1 MKKKKKKII
10 LSVIGLIILLV
21 GLTIFLNYINDENR
35 LSSAEKRWINNNIN
49 NVNNIYVSKD
59 SNIFSNNGTG
69 VYYDFLNDLE
79 NEYGIKTNP
88 ITVDKESVTSNLKFD
103 VTKVVS
109 KEDSLIYKDHYVVV
123 SKNKEYLYNLDNLNK
138 KRIGVSSSDYEYVS
152 NYLKEYSV
160 ELVKYDS
167 LDKLYNM
174 ETDYIIVPRI
184 ENINLILNKNYFICN
199 HLSDLNN
206 YYVFRSD
213 GETLSSIISKYLNR
227 WLDSNYKESFNKNSL
242 KVISSS
248 LSISDTDLDKLR
260 SIDYNYGFVNNSPYE
275 VIMSGDYGGIV
286 ASYLQGFSE
295 LSGVK
300 FNITKFKNNNKLESQ
315 IKKGSI
321 DIYFDFNKNIDSN
334 FTKIENGI
342 KTSLTIATNKDNDI
356 TFNSVYGLINKRVY
370 VLKNSILNKYLN
382 SISGIDV
389 RTYDNIEELYSLNNK
404 NEIIVLDTYQFD
416 YLANNKLNNYSS
428 KYNTLINN
436 SYNFKIEEK
445 YNILNVLFNSYINI
459 VDEST
464 MINNGINLHE
474 SIINHGNLLNTI
486 AKYIILSIIVIIA
499 IFYLLFKN
507 SKKIKIG
514 KRIKKDDK
522 MKFIDQLTSLKN
534 RNYLSG
540 FIKDWNN
547 NTIYPQTVLVIDLNK
562 IKYINDKYGYD
573 EGDKQI
579 QACANALIK
588 TQLDNSEIMRSGDN
602 EFVIYLVGYTQKQ
615 ITNYIH
621 KLNKEIKKLPYD
633 YGAEFGYSF
642 IENDLK
648 TIEDALNE
656 AIEDMKKIKESVKN
670 GK

>member
-138 KRIGVSSSDYEYVS
+138 KRMGVSSSDYEYVS

-633 YGAEFGYSF
+633 YGAEFGYIF

>member
-356 TFNSVYGLINKRVY
+356 TFNSIYGLINKRVY

-436 SYNFKIEEK
+436 SYNFKIEEN

-486 AKYIILSIIVIIA
+486 AKYIILSIIAIIV

-588 TQLDNSEIMRSGDN
+588 TQLDNSDIVRTDGT
-602 EFVIYLVGYTQKQ
+602 EFLIYLVGYDERQVVS
-615 ITNYIH
+615 Y
-621 KLNKEIKKLPYD
+621 IKKLTKELKNMPYD
-633 YGAEFGYSF
+633 FGASIGHSM
-642 IENDLK
+642 IDSDKKLV
-648 TIEDALNE
+648 EDALNE
-656 AIEDMKKIKESVKN
+656 AVEDMKIKKQENSLKE
-670 GK
+670 

>member
-69 VYYDFLNDLE
+69 VYYDFLTDLE

-123 SKNKEYLYNLDNLNK
+123 SKNKEYLYNLDSLNN
-138 KRIGVSSSDYEYVS
+138 KRIGVLSSDYEYVS
-152 NYLKEYSV
+152 NYLKEYSI

-213 GETLSSIISKYLNR
+213 GEILSSIISKYLNR
-227 WLDSNYKESFNKNSL
+227 WLDSNYNESFNKNSL

-260 SIDYNYGFVNNSPYE
+260 SVDYNYGFVNNSPYE

-300 FNITKFKNNNKLESQ
+300 FNITKYKNDSKLESQ

-356 TFNSVYGLINKRVY
+356 TFNSIYGLINKRVY

-404 NEIIVLDTYQFD
+404 NEIIVLDTYQFN

-428 KYNTLINN
+428 KYNTLIND

-445 YNILNVLFNSYINI
+445 HNILNVLFNSYINI

-486 AKYIILSIIVIIA
+486 AKYIILSIIAIIV

>member
-69 VYYDFLNDLE
+69 VYYDFLTDLE

>member
-356 TFNSVYGLINKRVY
+356 TFNSIYGLINKRVY

-436 SYNFKIEEK
+436 SYNFKIEEN

-588 TQLDNSEIMRSGDN
+588 TQLDNSDIVRTDGT
-602 EFVIYLVGYTQKQ
+602 EFLIYLVGYDERQVVS
-615 ITNYIH
+615 Y
-621 KLNKEIKKLPYD
+621 IKKLTKELKNMPYD
-633 YGAEFGYSF
+633 FGASIGHSM
-642 IENDLK
+642 IDSDKKLV
-648 TIEDALNE
+648 EDALNE
-656 AIEDMKKIKESVKN
+656 AVEDMKIKKQENSLKE
-670 GK
+670 

>member
-123 SKNKEYLYNLDNLNK
+123 SKNKEYLYNIDNLNK
-138 KRIGVSSSDYEYVS
+138 KRIGVLSSDYEYVS

-356 TFNSVYGLINKRVY
+356 SFNSVYGLINKRVY

-428 KYNTLINN
+428 KYNTLIND

>member
-123 SKNKEYLYNLDNLNK
+123 SKNKEYLYNLDSLNN
-138 KRIGVSSSDYEYVS
+138 KRIGLISSDYEYVS

-260 SIDYNYGFVNNSPYE
+260 SVDYNYGFVNNSPYE

-300 FNITKFKNNNKLESQ
+300 FNITKFKNDSKLESQ

>member
-69 VYYDFLNDLE
+69 VYYDFLTDLE

-123 SKNKEYLYNLDNLNK
+123 SKNKEYLYNLDSLNN
-138 KRIGVSSSDYEYVS
+138 KRIGVLSSDYEYVS
-152 NYLKEYSV
+152 NYLKEYSI

-213 GETLSSIISKYLNR
+213 GETLSGIISKYLNR
-227 WLDSNYKESFNKNSL
+227 WLDSNYNESFNKNSL

-260 SIDYNYGFVNNSPYE
+260 SVDYNYGFVNNSPYE

-300 FNITKFKNNNKLESQ
+300 FNITKYKNDSKLESQ

-370 VLKNSILNKYLN
+370 VLKNSVLNKYLN

-404 NEIIVLDTYQFD
+404 NEIIVLDTYQFN

-428 KYNTLINN
+428 KYNTLIND

-445 YNILNVLFNSYINI
+445 HNILNVLFNSYINI

-486 AKYIILSIIVIIA
+486 AKYIILSIIAIIV

>member
-69 VYYDFLNDLE
+69 VYYDFLTDLE

-123 SKNKEYLYNLDNLNK
+123 SKNKEYLYNLDSLNN
-138 KRIGVSSSDYEYVS
+138 KRIGVLSSDYEYVS
-152 NYLKEYSV
+152 NYLKEYSI

-227 WLDSNYKESFNKNSL
+227 WLDSNYNESFNKNSL

-260 SIDYNYGFVNNSPYE
+260 SVDYNYGFVNNSPYE

-300 FNITKFKNNNKLESQ
+300 FNITKYKNDSKLESQ

-356 TFNSVYGLINKRVY
+356 TFNSIYGLINKRVY
-370 VLKNSILNKYLN
+370 VLKNSVLNKYLN

-404 NEIIVLDTYQFD
+404 NEIIVLDTYQFN

-428 KYNTLINN
+428 KYDTLIND

-445 YNILNVLFNSYINI
+445 HNILNVLFNSYINI

-486 AKYIILSIIVIIA
+486 AKYIILSIIAIIV

-621 KLNKEIKKLPYD
+621 KLNKEIKKLPYE

>member
-123 SKNKEYLYNLDNLNK
+123 SKNKEYLYNLDSLNN
-138 KRIGVSSSDYEYVS
+138 KRVGLLSSDYEYVS

>member
-138 KRIGVSSSDYEYVS
+138 KRIGVLSSDYEYVS

-356 TFNSVYGLINKRVY
+356 SFNSVYGLINKRVY

-428 KYNTLINN
+428 KYNTLIND

>member
-615 ITNYIH
+615 ITNYIN

>member
-59 SNIFSNNGTG
+59 SNIFSNTGTG
-69 VYYDFLNDLE
+69 VYYDFLTDLE

-123 SKNKEYLYNLDNLNK
+123 SKNKEYLYNLDSLNN
-138 KRIGVSSSDYEYVS
+138 KRIGVLSSDYEYVS
-152 NYLKEYSV
+152 NYLKEYSI
-160 ELVKYDS
+160 ELVKYDD

-227 WLDSNYKESFNKNSL
+227 WLDSNYNESFNKNSL

-260 SIDYNYGFVNNSPYE
+260 SVDYNYGFVNNSPYE

-300 FNITKFKNNNKLESQ
+300 FNITKFKNDSKLESQ

>member
-10 LSVIGLIILLV
+10 ISIIVFIILLI
-21 GLTIFLNYINDENR
+21 GGIIFYNYISDSSR
-35 LSSAEKRWINNNIN
+35 LTSDEKRWINDNIN
-49 NVNNIYVSKD
+49 NVNNVYVSKD

-69 VYYDFLNDLE
+69 VYYDFLSDLE
-79 NEYGIKTNP
+79 SEYGIKTNP
-88 ITVDKESVTSNLKFD
+88 ITVEKESVTSNLKFD
-103 VTKVVS
+103 VTKTLS
-109 KEDSLIYKDHYVVV
+109 NDDYLIYKDHYVIV
-123 SKNKEYLYNLDNLNK
+123 SRNKEYLNKLDNLNNIE
-138 KRIGVSSSDYEYVS
+138 IGVYNDDYEYVS
-152 NYLKEYSV
+152 NYLKGYSV
-160 ELVKYDS
+160 KLVKYDS
-167 LDKLYNM
+167 IDTLFNM
-174 ETDYIIVPRI
+174 ESEYIIVPRI
-184 ENINLILNKNYFICN
+184 EYLNLILSKNYYITS

-206 YYVFRSD
+206 YYAFRSD
-213 GETLSSIISKYLNR
+213 NEVLSSIIEKYLSK

-242 KVISSS
+242 KVIASS
-248 LSISDTDLDKLR
+248 LNITDTDLDKLK

-275 VIMSGDYGGIV
+275 VIMSGEYGGIV

-300 FNITKFKNNNKLESQ
+300 FNITKYKNDTKLETQ
-315 IKKGSI
+315 IKNGKV
-321 DIYFDFNKNIDSN
+321 DLYFDFNKNIDSN
-334 FTKIENGI
+334 FINIDNGI
-342 KTSLTIATNKDNDI
+342 KTSLTIATNKDNNI
-356 TFNSVYGLINKRVY
+356 IFNSVYGLINKKVY
-370 VLKNSILNKYLN
+370 VLKNSVLYKYLN
-382 SISGIDV
+382 SITGIDV

-404 NEIIVLDTYQFD
+404 DEIIVLDTYQFE
-416 YLANNKLNNYSS
+416 YLSNNKLDNYSS
-428 KYNTLINN
+428 KYSTYIDY
-436 SYNFKIEEK
+436 SYNFKIEESH
-445 YNILNVLFNSYINI
+445 NILKNLFNSYINI
-459 VDEST
+459 VDESS
-464 MINNGINLHE
+464 MINEGINLHE
-474 SIINHGNLLNTI
+474 SIVNHGILLNNI
-486 AKYIILSIIVIIA
+486 AKYIILSIIVIVIV
-499 IFYLLFKN
+499 FYLLFKN

-562 IKYINDKYGYD
+562 IKDINDKYGCD

-588 TQLDNSEIMRSGDN
+588 TQLDNSEIMRSGGN

-621 KLNKEIKKLPYD
+621 KLSKEIKRLPYD

-642 IENDLK
+642 IENNLK

-656 AIEDMKKIKESVKN
+656 AIEDMKKVKESSKN

>member
-1 MKKKKKKII
+1 MKKKKKII
-10 LSVIGLIILLV
+10 ISIISLVVLLIGGYLFIS
-21 GLTIFLNYINDENR
+21 YISDENR
-35 LSSAEKRWINNNIN
+35 LSGEEKRWINDNIN
-49 NVNNIYVSKD
+49 NINNIYVSKD

-69 VYYDFLNDLE
+69 VYYDFLSSLD

-103 VTKVVS
+103 VTKVVD
-109 KEDSLIYKDHYVVV
+109 KLDSVLYKDHYVIV
-123 SKNKEYLYNLDNLNK
+123 SKNKEYIYNLNSLNNK
-138 KRIGVSSSDYEYVS
+138 TIGVYKSDYEYIS
-152 NYLKEYSV
+152 NYLKDYSITLNSY
-160 ELVKYDS
+160 EEE
-167 LDKLYNM
+167 DKLYSESN
-174 ETDYIIVPRI
+174 DYIIVPRI
-184 ENINLILNKNYFICN
+184 ENINLILSKDYFISY
-199 HLSDLNN
+199 HISDLNN

-213 GETLSSIISKYLNR
+213 EELLSSIIVKYLNN
-227 WLDSNYKESFNKNSL
+227 WMDNSFNESFNSNALKLIAGSL
-242 KVISSS
+242 NIN
-248 LSISDTDLDKLR
+248 DTDLDKLR

-275 VIMSGDYGGIV
+275 VIMSGEYGGIIGE
-286 ASYLQGFSE
+286 YLQGFSE

-300 FNITKFKNNNKLESQ
+300 FNITKFKNDIKLENQ
-315 IKKGSI
+315 IRKGTI
-321 DIYFDFNKNIDSN
+321 DIYFDFNKDINSNFINID
-334 FTKIENGI
+334 NGI
-342 KTSLTIATNKDNDI
+342 KSSLSIVTNKDNDI
-356 TFNSVYGLINKRVY
+356 TFNSIYGLINKRVY
-370 VLKNSILNKYLN
+370 VLKGSIINKYLN
-382 SISGIDV
+382 NINGIDI
-389 RTYDNIEELYSLNNK
+389 RTYDTIEELYSLNNK
-404 NEIIVLDTYQFD
+404 NEIIVLDTYQFN
-416 YLANNKLNNYSS
+416 YLKNNKLNNYDS
-428 KYNTLINN
+428 KYNTIINN
-436 SYNFKIEEK
+436 SYNFKINKDHEV
-445 YNILNVLFNSYINI
+445 LRSLFNSYINI

-464 MINNGINLHE
+464 MINNGINSHE
-474 SIINHGNLLNTI
+474 SIVNHGLLLNNI
-486 AKYIILSIIVIIA
+486 AKYIILSIIIIVV

-507 SKKIKIG
+507 SKKIRIG

-562 IKYINDKYGYD
+562 IKDINDKYGCD

-588 TQLDNSEIMRSGDN
+588 TQLDNSEIMRSGGN
-602 EFVIYLVGYTQKQ
+602 EFVVYLVGYTQKQ
-615 ITNYIH
+615 VSNYIH

-656 AIEDMKKIKESVKN
+656 AIEDMKKVKESTKY

>member
-404 NEIIVLDTYQFD
+404 NEIIVLDTYQFN

-428 KYNTLINN
+428 KYNTLIND

-445 YNILNVLFNSYINI
+445 HNILNVLFNSYINI

-486 AKYIILSIIVIIA
+486 AKYIILSIIAIIV

>member
-69 VYYDFLNDLE
+69 VYYDFLNDLQ

-138 KRIGVSSSDYEYVS
+138 KRIGVLSSDYEYVS

-160 ELVKYDS
+160 DLVKYDS

>member
-35 LSSAEKRWINNNIN
+35 LSSTEKRWINDNIN
-49 NVNNIYVSKD
+49 NVNNVYVSKD

-69 VYYDFLNDLE
+69 VYYDFLTDLE
-79 NEYGIKTNP
+79 SEYGIKTNP

-123 SKNKEYLYNLDNLNK
+123 SKNKEYLYNLDSLNN
-138 KRIGVSSSDYEYVS
+138 KRVGVISSDYEYVS

-184 ENINLILNKNYFICN
+184 ENINLILSKNYFICN
-199 HLSDLNN
+199 HLSDLNS

-213 GETLSSIISKYLNR
+213 GEILSGIIGKYLNR
-227 WLDSNYKESFNKNSL
+227 WLDSNYNESFNKNSL

-260 SIDYNYGFVNNSPYE
+260 SVDYNYGFVNNSPYE

-300 FNITKFKNNNKLESQ
+300 FNITKYKNDSKLESQ

-370 VLKNSILNKYLN
+370 VLKDSVLNKYLN

-404 NEIIVLDTYQFD
+404 NEIIVLDTYQFN

-436 SYNFKIEEK
+436 SYNFKIEE
-445 YNILNVLFNSYINI
+445 NHSVLNTLFNSYINI

-464 MINNGINLHE
+464 MINDGINLHE

-486 AKYIILSIIVIIA
+486 AKYIILSIIAIIV

-547 NTIYPQTVLVIDLNK
+547 NTIYPQTVLVVDLNK
-562 IKYINDKYGYD
+562 IKDINDKYGYD

-656 AIEDMKKIKESVKN
+656 AIEDMKKVKESVKN

>member
-35 LSSAEKRWINNNIN
+35 LSSTEKRWINNNIN

-79 NEYGIKTNP
+79 NEYSIKTNP

-138 KRIGVSSSDYEYVS
+138 KRVGVSSSDYEYVS

-160 ELVKYDS
+160 DLVKYDS